1 MCLCFDFSRSSGSI
15 TAFQVVFYGGD
26 AISCLRPYPDFDCL
40 FVANLDTFAAT
51 WLFEYIIIEL
61 LHECIRYFLSV
72 FEANISC
79 EKKSESFMWTL
90 LCSSCYIMNKRF
102 INRPQEVYLFFLFLS
117 GSKST
122 SLNFTKT
129 QI

>member
-1 MCLCFDFSRSSGSI
+1 M
-15 TAFQVVFYGGD
+15 VFYGGN

-79 EKKSESFMWTL
+79 EKKSESFM
-90 LCSSCYIMNKRF
+90 
-102 INRPQEVYLFFLFLS
+102 
-117 GSKST
+117 
-122 SLNFTKT
+122 
-129 QI
+129 